1 MFSFSMGDFLF
12 LSFIKFEGLANFVL
26 KSREIAYI
34 IEIIYIFQVV
44 YILVFG
50 LLRVTADYSPC
61 HCNLYQILHF
71 FLSFCYIFH
80 FSVLLGM

>member
-1 MFSFSMGDFLF
+1 MFFFSVRDFLF
-12 LSFIKFEGLANFVL
+12 LSFIKFESLVNCVL

-50 LLRVTADYSPC
+50 LLRVIADYSPMS
-61 HCNLYQILHF
+61 L
-71 FLSFCYIFH
+71 
-80 FSVLLGM
+80 